1 MSTYRSIFALLL
13 SYGLLLVANGLFG
26 TIVSLGTK
34 QQNFSE
40 SIIGIV
46 LSAYYL
52 GLLVSSFFAVK
63 VIFRIGHVRALA
75 AFASIASIAALGH
88 LLWANPVYWGVLRLI
103 SGFCIGAMIITT
115 EGWLNGRASNSN
127 RGTILALYMV
137 TTYACAGSSQL
148 ILMIENLDRFKLYVI
163 VSILFSL
170 ALLPILLS
178 QSEEPQTSSP
188 VRPNIKQLIHTSPV
202 GTVGSWVVGLINGI
216 FYSLTPIY
224 AISLGLDT
232 KQTAILV
239 ALGIG
244 SGMLLQFPLGKLSD
258 RVDRRWIISFSSLLT
273 TVACY
278 LLYQNDGHSI
288 GLLYF
293 YAVLYG
299 CAGFSINPVCVAHTN
314 DLTPADQRTQT
325 ASGLLMLYGIGAVL
339 GPIVAGLFMQLYGA
353 NSIYGFS
360 GGATFL
366 FACYTLFRLATKRR
380 SQEGKNR
387 FVPFPLQSPAR
398 KLVFWKKQK

>member
-34 QQNFSE
+34 QQNFSA
-40 SIIGIV
+40 SIIGVV

-75 AFASIASIAALGH
+75 AFASVASIAALGH
-88 LLWANPVYWGVLRLI
+88 LLWANPIYWGLLRLI
-103 SGFCIGAMIITT
+103 SGFCIGAMVITT

-148 ILMIENLDRFKLYVI
+148 ILMIEYIDRFKLYVI
-163 VSILFSL
+163 VSILFSV

-178 QSEEPQTSSP
+178 QSEEPKATSP
-188 VRPNIKQLIHTSPV
+188 VRPNIKQLIQTSPV
-202 GTVGSWVVGLINGI
+202 GTIGSWVVGMINGT

-224 AISLGLDT
+224 AISLGLT
-232 KQTAILV
+232 TQQTAIFI

-258 RVDRRWIISFSSLLT
+258 YIDRRWVILLSSLLT
-273 TVACY
+273 TIACY
-278 LLYQNDGHSI
+278 LLYQNDGQSI
-288 GLLYF
+288 KLLYF
-293 YAVLYG
+293 YAILYG
-299 CAGFSINPVCVAHTN
+299 SAGFSINPVCVAHTN
-314 DLTPADQRTQT
+314 DLSPSDQRTQT
-325 ASGLLMLYGIGAVL
+325 ASGLLMLYGVGAVL
-339 GPIVAGLFMQLYGA
+339 GPIVAGAFMNSYGT

-360 GGATFL
+360 GVVTLL
-366 FACYTLFRLATKRR
+366 FAFYTLFRLAIKRR
-380 SQEGKNR
+380 GQEGKMR

-398 KLVFWKKQK
+398 KLVFWKKLK